1 MKNTRTNLLFLS
13 FCLLFV
19 TSGYAQAESAGAIM
33 IDTPEQ
39 LATIIK
45 EKRLCAMLFSATWCG
60 PCRMTKPV
68 FKELASEYQ
77 GQIIFALI
85 DVDNK
90 ATKKVCSDYFIRSM
104 PTIVLL
110 DKNGKP
116 VERFVGMQTK
126 LQLKTLLGNFVEQ
139 YS

>member
-1 MKNTRTNLLFLS
+1 MKNTRITLLLS
-13 FCLLFV
+13 SCLFYFATV
-19 TSGYAQAESAGAIM
+19 YSQPESASAIV
-33 IDTPEQ
+33 IDTPQQ

-45 EKRLCAMLFSATWCG
+45 EKKLCALLFSATWCG

-77 GQIIFALI
+77 GQITFALI

-90 ATKKVCSDYFIRSM
+90 ATKKVCSDYSIRSM

-110 DKNGKP
+110 DKTGNP
-116 VERFVGMQTK
+116 VKRSVGMQTK
-126 LQLKTLLGNFVEQ
+126 LELETLLRNFMEQ

>member
-1 MKNTRTNLLFLS
+1 MKNIRIALLFLS
-13 FCLLFV
+13 FCLLSTTLTAATGPV
-19 TSGYAQAESAGAIM
+19 IV
-33 IDTPEQ
+33 DTPEKFASI
-39 LATIIK
+39 LK
-45 EKRLCAMLFSATWCG
+45 EKQLCAILFSATWCG

-68 FKELASEYQ
+68 FIGLEPEYQ
-77 GQIIFALI
+77 DQIVFALI

-90 ATKKVCSDYFIRSM
+90 ATKKICSDYFIRSM

-110 DKNGKP
+110 DKNGNP

-126 LQLKTLLGNFVEQ
+126 PALKNLLDRFVEQ

>member
-1 MKNTRTNLLFLS
+1 MKNVRILLLLS
-13 FCLLFV
+13 SCLFCFATV
-19 TSGYAQAESAGAIM
+19 YSQPESAGAII
-33 IDTPEQ
+33 IDTPQQ
-39 LATIIK
+39 LASILK
-45 EKRLCAMLFSATWCG
+45 EKKLCALLFSATWCG

-68 FKELASEYQ
+68 FKELAAEYQ
-77 GQIIFALI
+77 SQIVFALI

-110 DKNGKP
+110 DKDGNP

-126 LQLKTLLGNFVEQ
+126 LQLKTLLGNFVEK